1 MSYFEQILTVVIV
14 FAITSFSAWCADTA
28 GTVKTTS
35 GHATVIRGQGT
46 PLAIAVGQ
54 KVFAGDR
61 IVTGPDGYAGITMD
75 DDTRLSVG
83 PKSELLIREFR
94 FDANSND
101 GAMALSFL
109 KGTVMVVT
117 GLIAKYAP
125 EKVDLRTLASTIGI
139 RGTEFLVE
147 VDAKD

>member
-1 MSYFEQILTVVIV
+1 MSYLKRILMILVVSG
-14 FAITSFSAWCADTA
+14 AASLPAWCADTA

-35 GHATVIRGQGT
+35 GQATVIRGEGT
-46 PLAIAVGQ
+46 PLAISVGQ

-83 PKSELLIREFR
+83 PKSELLIREFQ
-94 FDANSND
+94 FNANSND

-147 VDAKD
+147 IDAKD